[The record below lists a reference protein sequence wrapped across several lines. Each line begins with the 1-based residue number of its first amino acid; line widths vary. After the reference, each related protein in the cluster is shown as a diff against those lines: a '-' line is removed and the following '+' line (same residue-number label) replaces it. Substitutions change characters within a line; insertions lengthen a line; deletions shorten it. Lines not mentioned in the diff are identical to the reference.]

1 VKFSIRAGVKI
12 LFINSI
18 QMFGG
23 GEVWLLT
30 MMRALMERGH
40 DVHLLCRPHVPLET
54 RARAQG
60 FNVSTINMRGDFDPV
75 VIYKTWKLIRKLRV
89 DVVCTNMDKE
99 LRFGGI
105 AAKMAGVLAIV
116 PRRGIDYP
124 LKNTWVYYWTYVH
137 VASGVIANS
146 FATKKSLTKNS
157 PWLSPEKIRVIYNGV
172 EYSRFSSAAK
182 KDLRKELGIPKK
194 DFLVGFVGQLDE
206 RKGVE
211 TLVKSFCFLSKKK
224 AHVTL
229 LMVGEGKLKN
239 RLMDMA
245 SQCHGRV
252 IFAGYRN
259 DVDEVVK
266 CIDVL
271 VLPSFWEGFGIVLIE
286 AMAAGK
292 PVVTT
297 RTSNMP
303 EIVTDKKDGFLIS
316 PGDEDSLTKVLINL
330 IEKPELKKEMGRLGQ
345 EKVQKQF
352 TLEKMVDQTEDFFF
366 QLAEEK

>member
-1 VKFSIRAGVKI
+1 MK
-12 LFINSI
+12 
-18 QMFGG
+18 
-23 GEVWLLT
+23 
-30 MMRALMERGH
+30 RGH
-40 DVHLLCRPHVPLET
+40 HVYLLCRPHAPLEI
-54 RARAQG
+54 RARVQE
-60 FNVSTINMRGDFDPV
+60 FNVYTMSMRGDFDPV
-75 VIYKTWKLIRKLRV
+75 VIYKTWKLIRRLRV

-116 PRRGIDYP
+116 PHRQIDYP
-124 LKNTWVYYWTYVH
+124 LKNTWTYHWTYAH
-137 VASGVIANS
+137 VATGIIANS
-146 FATKKSLTKNS
+146 SATKKSLMKNS
-157 PWLSPEKIRVIYNGV
+157 PWLPAGKIRVIYLGV
-172 EYSRFSSAAK
+172 EYFRFSSPAK
-182 KDLRKELGIPKK
+182 KNLRKEMGISQK

-211 TLVKSFCFLSKKK
+211 TFVKSFCFLSEKKS
-224 AHVTL
+224 HVTL
-229 LMVGEGKLKN
+229 LVVGEGKLKN

-259 DVDEVVK
+259 DVDEVMK

-303 EIVTDKKDGFLIS
+303 EIVTDKKDGFLIP

-345 EKVQKQF
+345 KKVQKQF
-352 TLEKMVDQTEDFFF
+352 TLEKMVDQTEDFFL
-366 QLAEEK
+366 QLAERI

>member
-1 VKFSIRAGVKI
+1 MKV

-30 MMRALMERGH
+30 IMRALMERGH
-40 DVHLLCRPHVPLET
+40 DVYLLCRPGVPLEFY
-54 RARAQG
+54 ARG
-60 FNVSTINMRGDFDPV
+60 ENFNVYTISMRGDFDPV
-75 VIYKTWKLIRKLRV
+75 VIYKTWKLIRKLRI
-89 DVVCTNMDKE
+89 DIVCTNMDKE
-99 LRFGGI
+99 LRFGGT
-105 AAKMAGVLAIV
+105 AAKIAGVKAIV

-124 LKNTWVYYWTYVH
+124 LKNTWIYHWTYVH
-137 VASGVIANS
+137 VASGIIANS

-172 EYSRFSSAAK
+172 EYSRFSSPAK
-182 KDLRKELGIPKK
+182 KNLRRELGISQK

-211 TLVKSFCFLSKKK
+211 TLVKSFSILSKKK
-224 AHVTL
+224 SHVTL
-229 LMVGEGKLKN
+229 LMVGQGKLKDYLVN
-239 RLMDMA
+239 MT

-252 IFAGYRN
+252 IFTGYRN
-259 DVDEVVK
+259 DIDEVMK

-297 RTSNMP
+297 RASNMP
-303 EIVTDKKDGFLIS
+303 EIVTDKKEGFLIP
-316 PGDEDSLTKVLINL
+316 PGDENSLTKVLIDL
-330 IEKPELKKEMGRLGQ
+330 IEKPELKKEMGQLGQ
-345 EKVQKQF
+345 EKVRKHF
-352 TLEKMVDQTEDFFF
+352 TLEKMVDQTEGFFL
-366 QLAEEK
+366 QLVKDKYKSN